1 MSLHFILDG
10 YNLIKKIPD
19 FSSKKIKHARE
30 DLIRLIEE
38 KRLTGSKRNRVT
50 IVFDGDSENLSSKEK
65 SPFEIIF
72 SRDADQ
78 KIRDIVKK
86 EDNPKNIVVI
96 TDDRQLQDS
105 VRILGAKVQ
114 DLESFLEKLRKPK
127 VILEDPKLELSSKL
141 KDEITEELK
150 KIWLKEDER
159 G

>member
-10 YNLIKKIPD
+10 YNLIKKIPE
-19 FSSKKIKHARE
+19 FSSKKIRHARE

-50 IVFDGDSENLSSKEK
+50 VVFDGYSDDFSSKRQI
-65 SPFEIIF
+65 PFEIIF
-72 SRDADQ
+72 AKDADE
-78 KIRDIVKK
+78 KIRDIIKK
-86 EDNPKNIVVI
+86 VDNPKEIVVI

-105 VRILGAKVQ
+105 VRLLGAKVQ
-114 DLESFLEKLRKPK
+114 NLESFLEKLKRPK
-127 VILEDPKLELSSKL
+127 AITEDLKLEFSPKL

-150 KIWLKEDER
+150 KIWLREDDR